1 MTLKKNY
8 IDLTPRVEPEPAK
21 RINDKRRRKIN
32 RLVKAECCNY
42 QQGNCLLLDDGE
54 PVSCPQLISSSLSC
68 RWFRDAVLP
77 IDKEL
82 HAEIMGQTALKKCSV
97 CGQPFRAVSNRAK
110 YCERCRKSERRK
122 HEDERV
128 RNTRKNKVGLYAF
141 RGQKT

>member
-8 IDLTPRVEPEPAK
+8 VDLTPRAAPRPVK
-21 RINDKRRRKIN
+21 RISDKRRRQIN

-54 PVSCPQLISSSLSC
+54 PVSCPQLISGSLSC

-97 CGQPFRAVSNRAK
+97 CGQP
-110 YCERCRKSERRK
+110 SER
-122 HEDERV
+122 
-128 RNTRKNKVGLYAF
+128 
-141 RGQKT
+141 

>member
-8 IDLTPRVEPEPAK
+8 VDLTPRAAPRPAK
-21 RINDKRRRKIN
+21 RISDKRRRQIN

-42 QQGNCLLLDDGE
+42 QQGSCLLLDDGE
-54 PVSCPQLISSSLSC
+54 PVSCPQLISGSLSC

-82 HAEIMGQTALKKCSV
+82 HSEIMGQTALKKCSV

-122 HEDERV
+122 QYRES
-128 RNTRKNKVGLYAF
+128 K
-141 RGQKT
+141 QKTRTDVHN

>member
-8 IDLTPRVEPEPAK
+8 IDLTPRAAPEPAK
-21 RINDKRRRKIN
+21 RINDKRRRQIN

-54 PVSCPQLISSSLSC
+54 PLSC

-82 HAEIMGQTALKKCSV
+82 HAEIMGQTTLKKCSV

-122 HEDERV
+122 QYRES
-128 RNTRKNKVGLYAF
+128 K
-141 RGQKT
+141 QKTRTDVHN

>member
-8 IDLTPRVEPEPAK
+8 IDLTPRAAPEPAK
-21 RINDKRRRKIN
+21 RINDKRRRQIN

-42 QQGNCLLLDDGE
+42 QQGNYLLLDDGE
-54 PVSCPQLISSSLSC
+54 PVSCPQLISGSLSC

-82 HAEIMGQTALKKCSV
+82 HAEIMGQTTLKKCSV

-122 HEDERV
+122 QYRES
-128 RNTRKNKVGLYAF
+128 K
-141 RGQKT
+141 QKTRTDVHN